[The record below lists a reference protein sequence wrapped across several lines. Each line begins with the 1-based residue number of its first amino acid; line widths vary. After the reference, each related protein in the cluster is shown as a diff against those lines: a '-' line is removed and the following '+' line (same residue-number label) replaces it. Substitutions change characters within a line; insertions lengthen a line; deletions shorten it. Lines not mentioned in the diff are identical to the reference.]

1 MKKHLTKIS
10 AVLLVLC
17 SLTACSDA
25 DAARYENQSSVTDSA
40 SSYTESPSLDTDNSS
55 SNTETESSDS
65 TPESKPKTVC
75 YYGEAE
81 IPDIPCGNVDYEG
94 KASTM
99 QDHDALEQ
107 CLDVHMIFETHTF
120 GEYTVSLTGDKI
132 RTDKAN
138 FSDSIYV
145 QNLRAEVR
153 KNGEKVGE
161 YSDCGYSAYT
171 LYGAQFET
179 EYRLLTDKI
188 GSYLD
193 IYDLEHPVIAM
204 RYFFDDDPRRTV
216 KQAVEFAIIK
226 PDEVYDDLFGIC
238 DKGTGV
244 DFNIDHDP
252 NDTSTALMLNQQD
265 GWGCMDCIFAADE
278 FKIADSKTLIDE
290 EAGIRYTFDFISDP
304 YECNGHL
311 YTVEKISET

>member
-1 MKKHLTKIS
+1 MKKHITNILAIG
-10 AVLLVLC
+10 LVLC

-25 DAARYENQSSVTDSA
+25 GAAQSEDQSSVTDSV
-40 SSYTESPSLDTDNSS
+40 SSGTDSSSLDTESS
-55 SNTETESSDS
+55 SSGSESESGDS

-75 YYGEAE
+75 VYGETE
-81 IPDIPCGNVDYEG
+81 IPDIPCGNVNYEG
-94 KASTM
+94 KASAM
-99 QDHDALEQ
+99 YDHDALEQ
-107 CLDVHMIFETHTF
+107 CLDVHMIFETHSF
-120 GEYTVSLTGDKI
+120 GEYTVSLVGDKI

-138 FSDSIYV
+138 FPDSIYV

-153 KNGEKVGE
+153 KNGEKVCE
-161 YSDCGYSAYT
+161 YSDCSYSAYT
-171 LYGAQFET
+171 LYGALFEI

-193 IYDLEHPVIAM
+193 IYDLEYPVIAM
-204 RYFFDDDPRRTV
+204 RYFFDDDPKRTV

-226 PDEVYDDLFGIC
+226 PDEVYDPLFGIC

-244 DFNIDHDP
+244 DFNTSSAP
-252 NDTSTALMLNQQD
+252 NDTSTKLVLNSED

-278 FKIADSKTLIDE
+278 FTIADSKTLIDE
-290 EAGIRYTFDFISDP
+290 EAGIKYTFDFISDP

-311 YTVEKISET
+311 YTVEKISES